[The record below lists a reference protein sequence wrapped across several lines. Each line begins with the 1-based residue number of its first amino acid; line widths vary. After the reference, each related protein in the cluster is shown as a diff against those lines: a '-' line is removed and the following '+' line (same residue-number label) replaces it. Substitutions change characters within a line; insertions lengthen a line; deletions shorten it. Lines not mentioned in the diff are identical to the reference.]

1 MGLCFLWGPD
11 THDRPS
17 LSGTP
22 CIPTLRPIEP
32 SAIPSPCKP
41 CLIGCADDGNLAL
54 LWLARVLDAHEDKD
68 EREKAVAALRQE
80 IPDFDARVEKE
91 RAKASVKVDAEGK
104 RGAPPGNQNA
114 AKDADVIQGSNS
126 TLNNDDQPK
135 RQKRDAAYW
144 IAATDTLA
152 TASAIS
158 TSATLTAIVAG
169 WPGAIA

>member
-1 MGLCFLWGPD
+1 M
-11 THDRPS
+11 
-17 LSGTP
+17 
-22 CIPTLRPIEP
+22 
-32 SAIPSPCKP
+32 
-41 CLIGCADDGNLAL
+41 
-54 LWLARVLDAHEDKD
+54 WLARVLDAHEDKD

-144 IAATDTLA
+144 IARLKRDAATDTLA